1 MNTVYPVHFTY
12 KMQTASITLS
22 SSVEAELRKKLCGQE
37 VEQGGALGIENGV
50 VSRYYHDTQAR
61 CDCNLFQP
69 SPLLNV
75 LLVVWKQEGIAFA
88 GLIHS
93 HPAEWPE
100 LSEGDL
106 DYVRKLLRSNPELP
120 AVLMGIMAGDRLL
133 FYGFERDYL
142 TTPQTYR
149 ETVR

>member
-12 KMQTASITLS
+12 KTQTASITLS
-22 SSVEAELRKKLCGQE
+22 SSVEAELREKLCYQT

-50 VSRYYHDTQAR
+50 ISHYYHDTQAKF
-61 CDCNLFQP
+61 DCNLFQP

-75 LLVVWKQEGIAFA
+75 LLVVWKQERIAFA

-93 HPAEWPE
+93 HPEDWPE

-106 DYVRKLLRSNPELP
+106 DYVRKLLLANPQLP
-120 AVLMGIMAGDRLL
+120 AVLMGIMAGDQLL
-133 FYGFERDYL
+133 FYGFERDFL
-142 TTPQTYR
+142 TADKPHA
-149 ETVR
+149 

>member
-1 MNTVYPVHFTY
+1 MNPVYSVHFIY
-12 KMQTASITLS
+12 KPQTASITLS
-22 SSVEAELRKKLCGQE
+22 SSVEAELREKLCGQA

-50 VSRYYHDTQAR
+50 ISHYFHDTQAR

-69 SPLLNV
+69 SPMLNV
-75 LLVVWKQEGIAFA
+75 LLAVWKQEGITFA

-93 HPAEWPE
+93 HPSDWPA

-106 DYVRKLLRSNPELP
+106 DYVRKLLLSNPQLP
-120 AVLMGIMAGDRLL
+120 AVLMGIMAGEQLL

-142 TTPQTYR
+142 TTPQTHR

>member
-12 KMQTASITLS
+12 KPQTATITLS
-22 SSVEAELRKKLCGQE
+22 PSVVTELQEKLCGQT

-75 LLVVWKQEGIAFA
+75 LLVVWKQEGITFA

-93 HPAEWPE
+93 HPAQWPE

-120 AVLMGIMAGDRLL
+120 AVLMGIMAGERLL
-133 FYGFERDYL
+133 FYGFERDFL
-142 TTPQTYR
+142 TTDKTH
-149 ETVR
+149 

>member
-1 MNTVYPVHFTY
+1 MNPVYSVHFTY
-12 KMQTASITLS
+12 KPQTASITLS
-22 SSVEAELRKKLCGQE
+22 SSVEAELREKLCGQA

-50 VSRYYHDTQAR
+50 ISHYFHDTQAR

-69 SPLLNV
+69 SPLLNT
-75 LLVVWKQEGIAFA
+75 LIALWRQEGITFA

-93 HPAEWPE
+93 HPADWPD

-106 DYVRKLLRSNPELP
+106 NYVNRLLLSNPQLP
-120 AVLMGIMAGDRLL
+120 AVLMGIMAGERLL

-142 TTPQTYR
+142 AINKPHPKAAR
-149 ETVR
+149 